1 MKKFGLMLLILILF
15 ISCNIYSNSYVLLA
29 NANDFSYLISV
40 EDKSLISIKIS
51 DRSKG
56 NELLEYMDLIPDV
69 IFSISDEDVD
79 DIQKLLSNLSNDE
92 EKNSSIWQ
100 GGIDY
105 QKMILKSDVV
115 ETYSQRLGFD
125 VKPFVENIANKKAFS
140 FNLSDSENIN
150 ENNRDH
156 FFLWYRQVLSLSYRR

>member
-69 IFSISDEDVD
+69 IFSISDEDVE

-115 ETYSQRLGFD
+115 KTYSQRLGFD

>member
-115 ETYSQRLGFD
+115 KTYSQRLGFD